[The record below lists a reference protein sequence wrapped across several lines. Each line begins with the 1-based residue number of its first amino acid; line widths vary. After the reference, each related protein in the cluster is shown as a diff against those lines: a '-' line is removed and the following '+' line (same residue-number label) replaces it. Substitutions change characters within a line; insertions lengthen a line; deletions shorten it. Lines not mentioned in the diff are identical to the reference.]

1 MLIQPT
7 LELLRRMKLQGMA
20 EALKLQAEQPQLHQL
35 PFEDRLALLV
45 DAERAHRD
53 QSRIKRLL
61 RQAQFR
67 QQASLEDLDWRAGRG
82 LDRSLMATLAS
93 CDWIRQALNL
103 ILTGPSGVG
112 KSWIAEA
119 CGQAACRQ
127 GLSVRYERA
136 HRMLETLR
144 LAHADGTYSKRLA
157 QLARTDLLIL
167 DDLGLKPLQAQ
178 ERHDLLEV
186 IEDRHG
192 QHSTVITSQLPPD
205 TWHQYLQEATIA
217 DAILDRIFH
226 RAHRIELKGQSLR
239 KREMKA

>member
-1 MLIQPT
+1 
-7 LELLRRMKLQGMA
+7 MKLQGMA

-53 QSRIKRLL
+53 GSRIKRLL
-61 RQAQFR
+61 RQANFR
-67 QQASLEDLDWRAGRG
+67 QQASLEDLDFRAGRG
-82 LDRSLMATLAS
+82 LDRSLMAALAS
-93 CDWIRQALNL
+93 CDWIRQGLNL

-119 CGQAACRQ
+119 CGQAACRH
-127 GLSVRYERA
+127 GLSVRYERT
-136 HRMLETLR
+136 HRLLETLR

-192 QHSTVITSQLPPD
+192 QRSTIITSQLPPD

-217 DAILDRIFH
+217 DAILDRILH
-226 RAHRIELKGQSLR
+226 RAHRIELTGQSLR